1 MTAGRHLHASCYITS
16 SLPVRAC
23 VVCCDVDNTPA
34 TGTDAVV
41 VHCDPLLYPLMGG
54 FVHAGLPQKNGVR
67 FEATLRKR
75 EQHNP
80 RFAFLVPDSAHHW
93 FYR

>member
-1 MTAGRHLHASCYITS
+1 MHGH
-16 SLPVRAC
+16 AC
-23 VVCCDVDNTPA
+23 VQHVVNQYWY
-34 TGTDAVV
+34 DAVV